1 MKHLWTTKVGVA
13 LGGGAARGV
22 AHVGVLRALLRE
34 GIPVDIVTGTSM
46 GAIVGGAYAATADI
60 ALVEEGVRRV
70 LSSEEFKRNR
80 LSFLRETKSQRGGLL
95 YSVTNLVR
103 HGIIYGASTMRQ
115 SFLSAQEFANSMESI
130 LPDRN
135 IEDLPVAF
143 AAIAL
148 DLNSGGEVILSR
160 GSLRRAAAASSA
172 IPGIL
177 PPVRVD
183 GRVLVDG
190 GWVNK
195 VPVLPAF
202 RLGADV
208 VIAVDISADL
218 EDTRDYTRGID
229 VFIRA
234 NAIKDAFL
242 VAFQRRLAD
251 IIVEPAVRKVHWVD
265 FGKVDQCITAGD
277 ESVVRVLPEIRE
289 ALRSEKWRSVVRPL
303 FGRRLAE
310 IYLASE
316 DSQVRVE

>member
-1 MKHLWTTKVGVA
+1 
-13 LGGGAARGV
+13 
-22 AHVGVLRALLRE
+22 VGVLRALLRE
-34 GIPVDIVTGTSM
+34 GIPVDIITGTSM
-46 GAIVGGAYAATADI
+46 GAIIGGAYAATADI

-80 LSFLRETKSQRGGLL
+80 LSFLRETKRQRGGLL
-95 YSVTNLVR
+95 YSVSSFVR
-103 HGIIYGASTMRQ
+103 RGIIYGTSTMRQ
-115 SFLSAQEFANSMESI
+115 SFLSAQEFALSMESI

-148 DLNSGGEVILSR
+148 DLKSGEEVILSR
-160 GSLRRAAAASSA
+160 GSLRHAAAASSA

-183 GRVLVDG
+183 NRVLVDG

-202 RLGADV
+202 RLGADI

-251 IIVEPAVRKVHWVD
+251 VVVEPAVRKVHWAD
-265 FGKVDQCITAGD
+265 FGKVDHCITAGD
-277 ESVVRVLPEIRE
+277 ESVVAVLPAIRE
-289 ALRSEKWRSVVRPL
+289 ALRSERWRSVVRPL

-316 DSQVRVE
+316 DSPVRAE